1 MATYPVKQLTKM
13 QRLMGGI
20 ALFRR
25 HGDKSWLKW
34 GPAGSV
40 DFTPNITTQP
50 VYTNEFGDRRL
61 LRNITTTKEGT
72 VNLNDLAAFTDLTY
86 ESTFVAEQKYLVQ
99 AAVANGT
106 YIVEDAEVG
115 GIYDIPGKNGTVTGV
130 TDGADVDFEED
141 VHFTFHPATGM
152 VEILSKPA
160 GADADIAIA
169 YTLPAITETEGILD
183 LSIMSASGTRGEF
196 MYIGVIADD
205 TLGVPM
211 TLYLPDVEF
220 LPSGAVTAGDTE
232 NPNVVSLTGS
242 VYTTADKGYG
252 SLTGQRKIV
261 NA

>member
-20 ALFRR
+20 GLFRR
-25 HGDKSWLKW
+25 HGAKSWLKW

-40 DFTPNITTQP
+40 DFTPNITTVG

-61 LRNITTTKEGT
+61 LRNVTTLKEGT
-72 VNLNDLAAFTDLTY
+72 VNINELAAFTDLTY
-86 ESTFVAEQKYLVQ
+86 AATFVSEQKYLVQ
-99 AAVANGT
+99 TAVANGT
-106 YIVEDAEVG
+106 FVIEDAEVG
-115 GIYDIPGKNGTVTGV
+115 GIYDIPGVNGVVTGV
-130 TDGADVDFEED
+130 TDGADVDFIED

-160 GADADIAIA
+160 GADADITIA
-169 YTLPAITETEGILD
+169 YTLPAITEQEGILD
-183 LSIMSASGTRGEF
+183 LEVLSASGTRGEF

-220 LPSGAVTAGDTE
+220 LPSGAISAGDTE
-232 NPNVVSLTGS
+232 NPNTVSLTGS